1 MPEFLK
7 RLINPQGDASVRQPE
22 GKRTVVATVKLP
34 HGNSFVVVREDILQ
48 KGLSR
53 GKAKQAA

>member
-7 RLINPQGDASVRQPE
+7 MLIHPQGDLKVRRPQ
-22 GKRTVVATVKLP
+22 GKRTVTATVKLP
-34 HGNSFVVVREDILQ
+34 HGKSFAVVREDILQ

-53 GKAKQAA
+53 